1 MKIYNTVQIN
11 VPASKV
17 WELLYANY
25 GKACDW
31 ASTVNE
37 SEERYTAN
45 GNNLGR
51 TCSTVYGQVS
61 EIIDKVDHEKM
72 ELHYHVDDTPF
83 IMKAARAKWK
93 VNPLSVN
100 ASEVIMDLEVR
111 LAPLPGVLMGWMI
124 KPKMRRDIHQ
134 TMEDLKH
141 YLEMVKPSEAKIKS
155 DRNYF
160 KKKGKKAA

>member
-1 MKIYNTVQIN
+1 MKIYKNVRIN

-37 SEERYTAN
+37 SEERYTTN
-45 GNNLGR
+45 GDHRGR

-83 IMKAARAKWK
+83 IMKAASAKWK
-93 VNPLSVN
+93 VTALSVN
-100 ASEVIMDLEVR
+100 TSEVTMDLEVT
-111 LAPLPGVLMGWMI
+111 LAPVPGMLMGWMI
-124 KPKMRRDIHQ
+124 KPKMRKDIHQ

-141 YLEMVKPSEAKIKS
+141 YLETGKPSEAKIKS

-160 KKKGKKAA
+160 QKKGKKAA